1 MGLMDFFTPEA
12 GQQRRKWLDAQL
24 GGMWEYVPPEMRPF
38 VALGS
43 EMNPVTSME
52 RAGTAAQKVVA
63 PNLSGWDRMAAAGD
77 MASNMAGVVAPM
89 VAASK
94 GAVPAVQA
102 AEDALMGWSASSP
115 AAFAARDFATD
126 EFGGVNLNGLDFY
139 HGTPDGRE
147 VRAAGGFTDSKPV
160 FLSDNRAV
168 ARTYADPRRA
178 WDYQGAEPEVFTAR
192 TSPQRVVDIDAR
204 GADFRGL
211 DAKAVMDGLL
221 SAGISQEEVASRVSA
236 AAARRSDGRISTN
249 DLANIVRGLGFDA
262 ADIANVRDTYNATA
276 KAPKSTVRM
285 MFNPSQ
291 IKLRGVNE

>member
-1 MGLMDFFTPEA
+1 MMQTLGEFLSPEA
-12 GQQRRKWLDAQL
+12 GQARRKWLNESL
-24 GGMWEYVPPEMRPF
+24 GQFIPPELRGW
-38 VALGS
+38 VGAGAEL
-43 EMNPVTSME
+43 NPVTNME
-52 RAGTAAQKVVA
+52 RAGAAAQRMTA
-63 PNLSGWDRMAAAGD
+63 PGQSGWDRMAAAGD
-77 MASNMAGVVAPM
+77 MASNMGAVLAP
-89 VAASK
+89 VAAAKMAGPAGADAANAIVEALTAASPMK
-94 GAVPAVQA
+94 GAV
-102 AEDALMGWSASSP
+102 D
-115 AAFAARDFATD
+115 DFLVD
-126 EFGGVNLNGLDFY
+126 EFGGVGLNRYPFY

-178 WDYQGAEPEVFTAR
+178 WDYQGAEPEVFTAM
-192 TSPQRVVDIDAR
+192 TSPERVLDINA
-204 GADFRGL
+204 GGTDFRGIS
-211 DAKAVMDGLL
+211 AEAVKRGLL
-221 SAGISQEEVASRVSA
+221 EAGIPEDEVVSRVAA

-291 IKLRGVNE
+291 IKLDGL